1 MSDFRINDLELVSLT
16 VASWNLIGEF
26 LRRLDVTE
34 KTGLIAVSCT
44 LACALLV
51 HHQECARQNGF
62 RVIFGIPR
70 PLVDC
75 RSSFLGQRRQLK
87 NRAVFCRA
95 GS

>member
-51 HHQECARQNGF
+51 CTT
-62 RVIFGIPR
+62 
-70 PLVDC
+70 
-75 RSSFLGQRRQLK
+75 RSVRGRTDF
-87 NRAVFCRA
+87 A
-95 GS
+95 